1 MRIAQ
6 CFFKQSLVL
15 AMALPLTVSLSVA
28 QNKQQVVQMQRD
40 IAILQV
46 EVRELKSQ
54 QDERFAVLEELI
66 KQGLE
71 TTNKLNRSAALI
83 ERSILHQEESIAK
96 PVTSINIRM
105 DSLTSQV
112 SGLRDVLEALNTR
125 MSRMQQ
131 QVEDLQNHL
140 ATIPPPANDDSIG
153 NTGVSS
159 AKTLYNSALTDFHR
173 GNYDLAQAQ
182 FNEYSRL
189 YPQSSRA
196 AEAQYY
202 VGDISYQ
209 KRDYAAAISNY
220 DMVLERYPDGT
231 KSPDAQYK
239 KGLALL
245 MLNKLPAAAAEFRSI
260 IDRYPNSNIAP
271 NAQAQLNELQDADQ
285 SKPSPTRRSSR

>member
-40 IAILQV
+40 IAFLQV

-54 QDERFAVLEELI
+54 QDKRFAVLEELI

-71 TTNKLNRSAALI
+71 TTNKLNRSTALI

-96 PVTSINIRM
+96 PVTSISIRM

-131 QVEDLQNHL
+131 QVEDIQNHL
-140 ATIPPPANDDSIG
+140 ATIPPPAN
-153 NTGVSS
+153 
-159 AKTLYNSALTDFHR
+159 ALYNSALTDFHR

-196 AEAQYY
+196 AEVQYY